1 MPVNPV
7 TLRNSNPVFIIFT
20 ILTPKRTIMN
30 KNHYCVIM
38 AGGIGSR
45 FWPLS
50 KITKPKQFLD
60 ILGTGRSLLQA
71 TYDRF
76 SEIILPSN
84 IIIVTNAGYRDFVFE
99 QLPDLNPAQVL
110 LEPMRKNTAPCIA
123 YANHRIRIM
132 NPDAVVVVSPAD
144 HLILKQDVFLNEI
157 KQALEMASSEN
168 VLLTLGI
175 KPNRPE
181 TGYGYIQANTKTLQ
195 GKPENLRKVKTFT
208 EKPDIELARVFFESG
223 EFYWN
228 SGIFIWSLNAITT
241 AFRQHLPEVDALFS
255 SRPDV
260 YNTDE
265 EQEFITGVYAT
276 CKNISVDYGI
286 MENAEDVY
294 VFFSDFGW
302 SDLGSWGSLYDHS
315 TLDNDGNMVSGENV
329 FSYDVRNCII
339 NVPHDKIVVLQG
351 LDNYI
356 VVESGN
362 ILLVCRKEDEQR
374 IKQFVNDV
382 KIEKGE
388 EYI

>member
-1 MPVNPV
+1 
-7 TLRNSNPVFIIFT
+7 
-20 ILTPKRTIMN
+20 
-30 KNHYCVIM
+30 M

-76 SEIILPSN
+76 SEIILPQN
-84 IIIVTNAGYRDFVFE
+84 IIIVTNAIYRDFVFE
-99 QLPDLNPAQVL
+99 QLPGLTPAQVL

-123 YANHRIRIM
+123 YANHRIRMM
-132 NPDAVVVVSPAD
+132 NPDAVFVVSPAD
-144 HLILKQDVFLNEI
+144 HLILKQDIFLNEI
-157 KQALEMASSEN
+157 KQALEIASSEN

-181 TGYGYIQANTKTLQ
+181 TGYGYIQANTKKLH

-228 SGIFIWSLNAITT
+228 SGIFIWSLNAIMT
-241 AFRQHLPEVDALFS
+241 AFRQYLPEVDALFS
-255 SRPDV
+255 SRPEV
-260 YNTDE
+260 YNTGE
-265 EQEFITGVYAT
+265 EQNFITGVYAS

-286 MENAEDVY
+286 MEKAEDVY

-302 SDLGSWGSLYDHS
+302 SDLGSWGSLYEHS
-315 TLDNDGNMVSGENV
+315 ALDDEGNMVSGVNV
-329 FSYDVRNCII
+329 FSYDVTNCII
-339 NVPHDKIVVLQG
+339 NVPSDKIVVLQG